1 MASEYL
7 EKKVRS
13 EWSLISC
20 KKSVVS
26 VTYFIHF
33 ETHLPFSFPAA
44 LVQGKFSWMKHSS
57 QVTATLVEQKFKWAS
72 DHMIYHSL
80 YILQQKYFKISV
92 ASCLKCAYCCL
103 VKRCSVE
110 TWHSSD
116 KYHGKHLPHK
126 ILPTEVLHSCR
137 SPITDTRP
145 RRAIYGCAETRG
157 LPVLVTPASF
167 YWHQHRLRLQKRMS
181 NKSS

>member
-1 MASEYL
+1 MASEDL

-13 EWSLISC
+13 EWSLSSC

-33 ETHLPFSFPAA
+33 ETRLPFPFPAA

-57 QVTATLVEQKFKWAS
+57 QVIAKLVEHKFKWAS
-72 DHMIYHSL
+72 DHIIYHSL

-92 ASCLKCAYCCL
+92 ASCLKSVHIVVWL
-103 VKRCSVE
+103 SDVE
-110 TWHSSD
+110 TFD
-116 KYHGKHLPHK
+116 TALINIMEKHLPHK

-137 SPITDTRP
+137 SPITDMRP

-167 YWHQHRLRLQKRMS
+167 YWHQHRLRFQKHMS